1 MSYSLLPLP
10 YWWDAL
16 EPMIDA
22 HTVEIHYTKHH
33 QTYCDK
39 LNAGIVWTPYESFIL
54 EDLISQTNSLPDPL
68 KLIVKNHGW
77 WLLNHTIYWATMTPW
92 WRAPSD
98 TFIQIINDTFG
109 SRKQFEDEFKIKA
122 WLLFGSWW
130 TWLQE
135 KDGIVSI
142 QNYPNQENPLMNDF
156 HPIVGID
163 LWEHAYYL
171 KHQQK
176 RVEYIHN
183 RWSLID
189 RSEVE
194 KRVTL

>member
-1 MSYSLLPLP
+1 MSYSLPPLL

-22 HTVEIHYTKHH
+22 HTVEVHYTKHH

-39 LNAGIVWTPYESFIL
+39 LNAGIIGTPYEWFSL
-54 EDLISQTNSLPDPL
+54 EELISQVSTLSEPI
-68 KLIVKNHGW
+68 KTIVKNHGW
-77 WLLNHTIYWATMTPW
+77 WLLNHNIYRATMTPSGST
-92 WRAPSD
+92 ASD
-98 TFIQIINDTFG
+98 KYTQTIINNFG
-109 SRKQFEDEFKIKA
+109 SWKQFEEEFKTKA
-122 WLLFGSWW
+122 WSLFGSWW

-135 KDGIVSI
+135 KDTILSI
-142 QNYPNQENPLMNDF
+142 QNYPNQENPLMSGF
-156 HPIVGID
+156 YPIIGID

-176 RVEYIHN
+176 RIDYINN

-189 RSEVE
+189 REEVE
-194 KRVTL
+194 KRATK